1 MNDFG
6 FGGVSLTL
14 CCLISVLSPYSE
26 SGRET
31 LCLPCLWLI
40 PEIRIPAICRSIRN
54 GKTASFI
61 KRMLFLFQEGF
72 LPLAGFPGNAEN
84 ASLAYSPAYNNVKS
98 SPVNTGCFLWF
109 HMKL

>member
-1 MNDFG
+1 
-6 FGGVSLTL
+6 
-14 CCLISVLSPYSE
+14 
-26 SGRET
+26 
-31 LCLPCLWLI
+31 
-40 PEIRIPAICRSIRN
+40 
-54 GKTASFI
+54 
-61 KRMLFLFQEGF
+61 MLFLFQEGF